1 MRIITGSARGVRLG
15 PVPQG
20 VRPTSDRVREAI
32 FNTLGQFFE
41 GGEALDLYAGT
52 GALGI
57 EALSRG
63 CERATFVEK
72 NRLAVRTIRENLM
85 RAGCAVGGEVI
96 RGDVAEVLE
105 RLVSEQR
112 KFHLIFVDPPY
123 RIPPREIGNV
133 LERLDVLIAP
143 SGWAVLEGSGP
154 LAQTTESMKGV
165 SRRYGGTVVTFL
177 ERSEPT
183 NEHSSLPR

>member
-154 LAQTTESMKGV
+154 LAQTTETMKGV

>member
-1 MRIITGSARGVRLG
+1 MSSGCSESSTAMRVITGSARGVRLG

-72 NRLAVRTIRENLM
+72 NGRAARVVRENLA
-85 RAGCAVGGEVI
+85 RVGFANKGEV
-96 RGDVAEVLE
+96 
-105 RLVSEQR
+105 
-112 KFHLIFVDPPY
+112 
-123 RIPPREIGNV
+123 
-133 LERLDVLIAP
+133 
-143 SGWAVLEGSGP
+143 W
-154 LAQTTESMKGV
+154 
-165 SRRYGGTVVTFL
+165 
-177 ERSEPT
+177 
-183 NEHSSLPR
+183 